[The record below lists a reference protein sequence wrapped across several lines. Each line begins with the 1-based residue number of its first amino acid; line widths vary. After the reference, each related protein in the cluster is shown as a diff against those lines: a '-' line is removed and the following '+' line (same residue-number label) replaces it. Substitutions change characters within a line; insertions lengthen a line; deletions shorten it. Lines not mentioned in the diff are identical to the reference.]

1 MKSFKSIR
9 ESGDL
14 SILESF
20 VSSLAILSEDK
31 IVIDMP
37 NVDRE
42 DIIDYL
48 EENGVDYTEK
58 DGTIYINDPVEEAE
72 ISIAEKELDEEFDIE
87 FQLDE
92 ASAKRKIV
100 VRKGKKRI
108 IFKCAPGMMKRG
120 PRVCVRRPAASLRK
134 LKFTSRRSAR
144 KSKSKKNT
152 AKRKRNI
159 SLRKRLTFGLRA
171 RKKKR

>member
-9 ESGDL
+9 QHGYL
-14 SILESF
+14 SIFESF
-20 VSSLAILSEDK
+20 VSSFSTLSEEK

-48 EENGVDYTEK
+48 DENGVDYTEK

-72 ISIAEKELDEEFDIE
+72 ISIEEGELDEEFDIE

-92 ASAKRKIV
+92 ASAKKKIV
-100 VRKGKKRI
+100 IRKGRKLI
-108 IFKCAPGMMKRG
+108 IFKC
-120 PRVCVRRPAASLRK
+120 V
-134 LKFTSRRSAR
+134 
-144 KSKSKKNT
+144 KSHFANEPLWDCDL
-152 AKRKRNI
+152 AEDNI
-159 SLRKRLTFGLRA
+159 TNFLL
-171 RKKKR
+171 

>member
-9 ESGDL
+9 EAGND

-20 VSSLAILSEDK
+20 IHPLATISEEK
-31 IVIDMP
+31 IVFDMP

-42 DIIDYL
+42 DIIAYL
-48 EENGVDYTEK
+48 DENGVDYTEK

-72 ISIAEKELDEEFDIE
+72 ISIEEGELDEEFDIE

-92 ASAKRKIV
+92 ASARKKIV
-100 VRKGKKRI
+100 VRKGRKVI
-108 IFKCAPGMMKRG
+108 IFKCAPGMMKKG

-134 LKFTSRRSAR
+134 LKLTSKRSSRKAR
-144 KSKSKKNT
+144 SKKGVANR
-152 AKRKRNI
+152 KRKI
-159 SLRKRLTFGLRA
+159 SLRKRTSLGLRP
-171 RKKKR
+171 RRR